1 MKQGWVLGLRFPRD
15 RRLRRDL
22 ERRVPGR
29 GSKCGGLGRVWPRG
43 TWRTGGRAG
52 SAGDT
57 SLSRPSKTLATSEVT
72 DGSSGET
79 TPEQEEKPC
88 SASTPCGSRPP
99 PACIPH
105 WGFSPLIYSYFS
117 SQSGPSQALR
127 TSWFSSGFSAVEGVS
142 RNPRPLIET
151 TVSPR
156 WTCGLPLLGSDL
168 QPLSWGARPALGLW
182 RRGSVAVGAGKTA
195 RGGAGELPTPACS
208 NPQSLWVPF
217 LPGKRVLQVWLNL
230 SLVGNQVSNK
240 RDFIRGRGERG

>member
-1 MKQGWVLGLRFPRD
+1 MGVGVAVPKGQEVETGR
-15 RRLRRDL
+15 
-22 ERRVPGR
+22 ERSVPGR
-29 GSKCGGLGRVWPRG
+29 GSKRGGLGRTRLVWPRG
-43 TWRTGGRAG
+43 SWRTGGRAG

-72 DGSSGET
+72 DGSPGET
-79 TPEQEEKPC
+79 TPEQEQKPC

-127 TSWFSSGFSAVEGVS
+127 TSWFSSGFSAAGESERKFQAAYWDHGVPKMNVRLAAAWLWPAAS
-142 RNPRPLIET
+142 EL
-151 TVSPR
+151 
-156 WTCGLPLLGSDL
+156 GALP
-168 QPLSWGARPALGLW
+168 AVGLW
-182 RRGSVAVGAGKTA
+182 RWGSVAVGAGKTG

-217 LPGKRVLQVWLNL
+217 LPWKRVLQVWLNL
-230 SLVGNQVSNK
+230 SLIGNQVSNK
-240 RDFIRGRGERG
+240 GDFISGRGEGG